1 MEAGDENEGDVHHVG
16 AWSIPRIR
24 DAHLV
29 LVGPNFSGCHSFRYG
44 PLRGIKHFELADSC
58 RCSDCCGPV
67 RTEPGRTVRFWC
79 VNPCQ
84 NYMDKRFKIGLSIL
98 WQMWHKPKIYPNR
111 PVTYFTINT
120 RSSKCCESYQND
132 VMLYYTVRYS
142 ASFTSGPIQWTTPLN
157 VKCDFLTK
165 WFNLSRDMKNNS
177 VRS

>member
-84 NYMDKRFKIGLSIL
+84 NYMDKCSKIGLSIL
-98 WQMWHKPKIYPNR
+98 WQMWQKPKLYPNLTCDIFYNQYQ
-111 PVTYFTINT
+111 VIKVLWVI
-120 RSSKCCESYQND
+120 SKWCYA
-132 VMLYYTVRYS
+132 VLYS
-142 ASFTSGPIQWTTPLN
+142 ALQCVLY
-157 VKCDFLTK
+157 
-165 WFNLSRDMKNNS
+165 
-177 VRS
+177 